1 MGIDYT
7 YEIYRKILA
16 SQAATF
22 STPAIAAAWAHVQS
36 MAEHAAILVALE
48 RGDCDSAAAELR
60 NHVAV
65 QGEKF
70 HSLIASLRKN
80 GHSA

>member
-22 STPAIAAAWAHVQS
+22 RRQQLRLRGRMEQS

-48 RGDCDSAAAELR
+48 RGDCDSAAAEL
-60 NHVAV
+60 
-65 QGEKF
+65 
-70 HSLIASLRKN
+70 
-80 GHSA
+80 